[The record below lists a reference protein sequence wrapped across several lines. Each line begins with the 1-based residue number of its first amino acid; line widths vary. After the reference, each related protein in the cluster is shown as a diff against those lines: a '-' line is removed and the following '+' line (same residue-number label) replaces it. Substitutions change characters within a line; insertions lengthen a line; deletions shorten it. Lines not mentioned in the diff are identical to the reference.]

1 MVESVTPWKQVHAFD
16 YGQQKIRGK
25 HVISLVRFV
34 PRHLVKQAVQ
44 PLPLIRA
51 DLFAYLA
58 RILAGRGHAGG
69 DGRTIARIEGKDLRH
84 LVGIAAPGQ
93 IGRISQRRQNPPPAA
108 VRARGGLI
116 QHQVQIHIQQTGGML
131 GALQVAAHPVQV
143 VSDAREHVVLHL
155 VQNPGIFAAAALRR
169 IHHQRSAAQ
178 RHARQAAGND
188 GHFVSE
194 QHVGTQVHV
203 PGLQACHR

>member
-1 MVESVTPWKQVHAFD
+1 MVESVTPWIQVDAFD
-16 YGQQKIRGK
+16 YGQQEIRRK

-44 PLPLIRA
+44 PLPLVRA

-58 RILAGRGHAGG
+58 RVLAGTGHAGG

-84 LVGIAAPGQ
+84 LVGVAAPGK

-116 QHQVQIHIQQTGGML
+116 QHQVQIHIQKTGGML
-131 GALQVAAHPVQV
+131 GTLQVAAHPIQV
-143 VSDAREHVVLHL
+143 VSDAREHVIGSTPRYLCC
-155 VQNPGIFAAAALRR
+155 RR
-169 IHHQRSAAQ
+169 LATNSPPAIRG
-178 RHARQAAGND
+178 AG
-188 GHFVSE
+188 
-194 QHVGTQVHV
+194 
-203 PGLQACHR
+203 PRA